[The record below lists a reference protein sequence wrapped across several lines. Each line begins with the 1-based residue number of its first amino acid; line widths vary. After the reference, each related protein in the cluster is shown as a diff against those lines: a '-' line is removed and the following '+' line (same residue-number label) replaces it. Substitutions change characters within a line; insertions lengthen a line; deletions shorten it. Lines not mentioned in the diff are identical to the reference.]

1 MTHSLAPTLLVAMP
15 SLLDPNFFRSVVLL
29 ITHDAGG
36 AFGVVVNRELD
47 VPVASVCEAVGVPW
61 HGDPHRRALLGGPVE
76 RHQGWVLHRSGHTFE
91 GELSV
96 RGEDGSVMGLSPSQG
111 ALELYGREPDGD
123 FRLVMGYAGWG
134 GGQLDAELAAGSTPM
149 EASVSFQTSPRGRS
163 KMRSPRTGAV
173 SQAPAASSASS
184 WPAPHPA

>member
-29 ITHDAGG
+29 VTHDPGG

-47 VPVASVCEAVGVPW
+47 VPVASVCEAVDVAW

-76 RHQGWVLHRSGHTFE
+76 RHQGWVLHRSGHTFQ

-134 GGQLDAELAAGSTPM
+134 AGQLDAELAAGAWLTAPVRGDLIF
-149 EASVSFQTSPRGRS
+149 ERPLGDVWKDTLASIGVDPARLVDVGTSLN
-163 KMRSPRTGAV
+163 
-173 SQAPAASSASS
+173 
-184 WPAPHPA
+184 